1 MTFFPQSSEGAH
13 NVLYPF
19 AMPRILFLR
28 GEIYAW
34 KKRPL
39 QNSKAI
45 VGRRC
50 CIVIAPL
57 LQQQHILQI
66 GFVRKRGVIGTGVS
80 LSGHLCVGRRRV
92 VLMMVSDFL
101 TLRFGGG
108 LMVTAS
114 LSRVLVAV
122 ATTTSGLEKAAH
134 SGGGGGDS

>member
-1 MTFFPQSSEGAH
+1 ME
-13 NVLYPF
+13 
-19 AMPRILFLR
+19 
-28 GEIYAW
+28 
-34 KKRPL
+34 KRPL

-80 LSGHLCVGRRRV
+80 LSGHLCVARRRV
-92 VLMMVSDFL
+92 VLMVSDFL
-101 TLRFGGG
+101 TLGLGGV
-108 LMVTAS
+108 LMVTA
-114 LSRVLVAV
+114 LVSRVRVAV
-122 ATTTSGLEKAAH
+122 ATTTTSGLEKAAH

>member
-1 MTFFPQSSEGAH
+1 M
-13 NVLYPF
+13 
-19 AMPRILFLR
+19 R
-28 GEIYAW
+28 G

-92 VLMMVSDFL
+92 VLMVSDFL

>member
-92 VLMMVSDFL
+92 VLMVSDFL

-122 ATTTSGLEKAAH
+122 ATTTSGVEKAAH

>member
-13 NVLYPF
+13 KVLYPF

-92 VLMMVSDFL
+92 VLMVSDFL

-122 ATTTSGLEKAAH
+122 ATTTSGVEKAAH